1 MRIMPLNQ
9 VANLANGSPIEALE
23 VKISRVWEFNQNEN
37 DKGPFSYQN
46 IGVTDISGKVKATL
60 RFKNCDEVTDSWKG
74 RTLQITSSLDEKN
87 HARGIHTEEYNG
99 KQQIIVNNYAEIAF
113 TSGAPAKQAPP
124 ARQQSQ
130 PQQGTRPATQQ
141 QPAPASANR
150 PVFGST
156 VGMAV
161 KEANTVLL
169 ALHGANPAYFFTRS
183 YARDIHAL
191 ASQYIRVAEML
202 EARRLAPKPNDDTPP
217 VPQPTRPPAPAP
229 AQRAQAETRQSQPA
243 RQPVRREPEPEPKP
257 EYAPPQTDDDGGWG
271 GGGDDFGEGPIQ
283 DGMEGDDIP
292 F

>member
-1 MRIMPLNQ
+1 MPLNQ

-23 VKISRVWEFNQNEN
+23 VKISRVWEFNENQN

-46 IGVTDISGKVKATL
+46 IGVTDVSGKVKATL
-60 RFKNCDEVTDSWKG
+60 RFKNREEVTDSWKG
-74 RTLQITSSLDEKN
+74 RTIEITSSLDEKN

-113 TSGAPAKQAPP
+113 TGGAPAKPAQQA
-124 ARQQSQ
+124 ARPQ
-130 PQQGTRPATQQ
+130 PQQGTRPATQPTQ
-141 QPAPASANR
+141 QQQAPTSSKR

-202 EARRLAPKPNDDTPP
+202 EARRLAPNPDDDTPP
-217 VPQPTRPPAPAP
+217 VPQAKPAPKQTEP
-229 AQRAQAETRQSQPA
+229 RTQSQPA
-243 RQPVRREPEPEPKP
+243 RQPVRREPEPEP
-257 EYAPPQTDDDGGWG
+257 EYVPPQTDDDGGWG
-271 GGGDDFGEGPIQ
+271 GGGDDFGEGPIVDD
-283 DGMEGDDIP
+283 DGSDIP